1 MPLNYKIETFE
12 DSLKFNV
19 RGQEIQL
26 SLIAAGALCN
36 AIAEAL
42 LKHKQ
47 PFLQKTSY
55 YFWLNKLT
63 KASNLTIPD
72 DEAKELK
79 EYLHKVCPT
88 QRKKRECH
96 RRDNRSHI
104 PIDNTKDNRMA
115 TPTISPEFTHGRK
128 KNVRVS
134 EEERKRK
141 LAAQIKEMRERFNIK

>member
-1 MPLNYKIETFE
+1 MLE
-12 DSLKFNV
+12 DSMKFNV

-47 PFLQKTSY
+47 PLLQKTSY

-63 KASNLTIPD
+63 KASNITIPD

-79 EYLHKVCPT
+79 EYLHRVCPT

-96 RRDNRSHI
+96 RRDN
-104 PIDNTKDNRMA
+104 PKDNRMA
-115 TPTISPEFTHGRK
+115 TPTISPEFTHERK
-128 KNVRVS
+128 KSVRVS
-134 EEERKRK
+134 EKERKRK
-141 LAAQIKEMRERFNIK
+141 LAVQIKEMRERFNIK